1 MTEKSRSLARTFTRY
16 STLAA
21 IFIGWSAIY
30 AQMIFQLGIHTS
42 LRMALWDSLLANFL
56 LAGACLVLLTILR
69 YYAPGRTQYLNLL
82 AIIIALT
89 VLWYTAFRLSWIGLM
104 PADDDAGFMGGAY
117 VARLVIAFLVMFA
130 AAQYSVLQKIREEK
144 EEHLKRKADAE
155 KLARD
160 AELFRLQ
167 QQLQPHFLFNSLNS
181 ISALVGSQPAQAR
194 SMIQQLSEFLRGTLR
209 RNEQE
214 LVPLSDELTQL
225 ERYLQI
231 EKVRF
236 GHRLET
242 SVQQSEDCKDAKLPA
257 MILQPLMENA
267 IKYGLYDT
275 TGDVMILLETSCAN
289 RQLVIR
295 VHNPYDPDSAPASKG
310 AGFGLASVQRR
321 LYLLYG
327 RNDLLTTSA
336 ENKQFVTTLTIPQ
349 A

>member
-1 MTEKSRSLARTFTRY
+1 MTENASSLSRTFAR
-16 STLAA
+16 SAALAA

-30 AQMIFQLGIHTS
+30 AQMIFQLGIHPS
-42 LRMALWDSLLANFL
+42 LRSALWDSLLANIQ

-82 AIIIALT
+82 AIIVALT
-89 VLWYTAFRLSWIGLM
+89 LMWYAAFRLSWMALM
-104 PADDDAGFMGGAY
+104 SADEGGRFLEPVF
-117 VARLVIAFLVMFA
+117 VARLTIAFLVMFSV
-130 AAQYSVLQKIREEK
+130 AQYSVLQKIREEK

-181 ISALVGSQPAQAR
+181 ISALVGSQPTQAR

-209 RNEQE
+209 RNERE
-214 LVPLSDELTQL
+214 LVALTEEMQQL

-236 GHRLET
+236 GHRLDT
-242 SVQQSEDCKDAKLPA
+242 SVQQAEDCKDAKLPA

-275 TGDVMILLETSCAN
+275 TGAVLIRLEARCAN
-289 RQLVIR
+289 RQLIVR
-295 VHNPYDPDSAPASKG
+295 VQNPFDPDTAPASKG
-310 AGFGLASVQRR
+310 AGFGLSSVQRR

-327 RNDLLTTSA
+327 RNDLLATAA
-336 ENKQFVTTLTIPQ
+336 EGRQFITTLIIPQ

>member
-1 MTEKSRSLARTFTRY
+1 MAEHSRSLSRTFARY
-16 STLAA
+16 SALAA
-21 IFIGWSAIY
+21 IFISWSAIY
-30 AQMIFQLGIHTS
+30 AQMIFQLGIHPS
-42 LRMALWDSLLANFL
+42 LRTALWDSLLANIQ
-56 LAGACLVLLTILR
+56 LAGACLVLITILR

-89 VLWYTAFRLSWIGLM
+89 ALWYTAFRLSWMGLM
-104 PADDDAGFMGGAY
+104 PAPDNTGFLGTAFI
-117 VARLVIAFLVMFA
+117 VRLVIAFLVMFA
-130 AAQYSVLQKIREEK
+130 VAQYSVLQKIREEK

-194 SMIQQLSEFLRGTLR
+194 SMIHQLSDFLRGTLR

-214 LVPLSDELTQL
+214 LVPLSDELQQL

-236 GHRLET
+236 GHRLDT
-242 SVQQSEDCKDAKLPA
+242 SVQLGEDCMEARLPA
-257 MILQPLMENA
+257 LILQPLMENA

-275 TGDVMILLETSCAN
+275 TEAVMIRLETRCAN
-289 RQLVIR
+289 RQLIVRIQ
-295 VHNPYDPDSAPASKG
+295 NPYDPDTARASKG
-310 AGFGLASVQRR
+310 AGFGLASVRRR
-321 LYLLYG
+321 LYLLFG
-327 RNDLLTTSA
+327 RNDLLSTATESRI
-336 ENKQFVTTLTIPQ
+336 FITTLVIPQ

>member
-1 MTEKSRSLARTFTRY
+1 MAENSRSLSRTFARY
-16 STLAA
+16 SALVA

-30 AQMIFQLGIHTS
+30 AQMIFQLGIHPN
-42 LRMALWDSLLANFL
+42 LRTALWDSLLSNVQ
-56 LAGACLVLLTILR
+56 LAGACLVLITILR

-89 VLWYTAFRLSWIGLM
+89 VLWYTVFRLSWIGLM
-104 PADDDAGFMGGAY
+104 PTQKDNGFIGDAY
-117 VARLVIAFLVMFA
+117 VVRLVIAFLLMFSV
-130 AAQYSVLQKIREEK
+130 AQYSVLQKIREEK
-144 EEHLKRKADAE
+144 EEQLKRKADAE

-181 ISALVGSQPAQAR
+181 ISALLGSQPAQAR

-214 LVPLSDELTQL
+214 IVPLGEELLQL

-236 GHRLET
+236 GHRLDT
-242 SVQQSEDCKDAKLPA
+242 SVQQAEDCKEAKLPA

-275 TGDVMILLETSCAN
+275 IGTVMIRLEALCTN

-295 VHNPYDPDSAPASKG
+295 VQNPYDPDTAPASKG
-310 AGFGLASVQRR
+310 AGFGLSSVQRR

-327 RNDLLTTSA
+327 RNDLISTTTEGSR
-336 ENKQFVTTLTIPQ
+336 FITTLVIPQ
-349 A
+349 G

>member
-1 MTEKSRSLARTFTRY
+1 MAEKSRSLSRTFARY
-16 STLAA
+16 SGLAA

-30 AQMIFQLGIHTS
+30 AQMIFRLRIHPE
-42 LRMALWDSLLANFL
+42 LRTALADSLLANIQ

-89 VLWYTAFRLSWIGLM
+89 MLWYTAFRLSWFALM
-104 PADDDAGFMGGAY
+104 PQATGSGFMEQ
-117 VARLVIAFLVMFA
+117 VFELRVLISFLVMFSV
-130 AAQYSVLQKIREEK
+130 AQYSVLQKIREEK

-181 ISALVGSQPAQAR
+181 ISALVGSQPGQAR

-214 LVPLSDELTQL
+214 IVPLSEEIQQL

-236 GHRLET
+236 GHRLDTELR
-242 SVQQSEDCKDAKLPA
+242 QSEDCAEARLPA

-275 TGDVMILLETSCAN
+275 TGAVMIRLEASCAN
-289 RQLVIR
+289 RQLAIR
-295 VHNPYDPDSAPASKG
+295 VQNPFDPDTAQASKG

-321 LYLLYG
+321 LFLLYG
-327 RNDLLTTSA
+327 RNDLLSTAS
-336 ENKQFVTTLTIPQ
+336 EGNQFITTLVIPQ
-349 A
+349 S